1 MVKMKTDEYNFVLED
16 RISKIRAINEQYDLE
31 NNSYIAFSGGKD
43 SVILSKLIDIALPE
57 NNIPRLFINTGIEFV
72 DMVKFVKQLSLEDN
86 RIVILNNRLNI
97 KKTLNE
103 VGYPFKS
110 KPHSKMVGIYQRN
123 GLTDYI
129 KDYIDPNKKTKY
141 KCKDI
146 LLYQFKED
154 FKLKIDYKCCIKFK
168 ENPSIQWAKQNCK
181 TINITGVR
189 AEEGSTRAD
198 INCVVFDKNNNLE
211 KFHPLLVIND
221 DFEKEFVIRNNI
233 KLCKLY
239 SEPFN
244 FRRTGCKGCPF
255 TRNLQEQLNQ
265 IYIKLPNEYKQCLYL
280 WKPIYDEY
288 IRIGY
293 KLLYYPHER
302 GVQMNLDDYLNEE

>member
-1 MVKMKTDEYNFVLED
+1 MTHDEYNFILED
-16 RISKIRAINEQYDLE
+16 RIAKIKSINEQYDLLS
-31 NNSYIAFSGGKD
+31 NSYIAFSGGKD
-43 SVILSKLIDIALPE
+43 SVVLSKLIDIALP
-57 NNIPRLFINTGIEFV
+57 NNEIPRLFINTGIEFV
-72 DMVKFVKQLSLEDN
+72 DMVKFVKELSIKDK

-110 KPHSKMVGIYQRN
+110 KPHSKMVGIFQRN

-141 KCKDI
+141 KCKES
-146 LLYQFKED
+146 LTYQFED
-154 FKLKIDYKCCIKFK
+154 SFNIKIDYKCCIKFK
-168 ENPSIQWAKQNCK
+168 EEPSIKWASQNNK
-181 TINITGVR
+181 TINITGIR
-189 AEEGSTRAD
+189 AEEGSTRAN
-198 INCVVFDKNNNLE
+198 INCVVFDKNENLE

-221 DFEKEFVIRNNI
+221 EFEKEFIRINNI
-233 KLCKLY
+233 ELCRLY
-239 SEPFN
+239 YEPFS

-255 TRNLQEQLNQ
+255 TKNLQEQLNEM
-265 IYIKLPNEYKQCLYL
+265 YLKLPSEYKQCIFL

-293 KLLYYPHER
+293 RLTYYPHKQ
-302 GVQMNLDDYLNEE
+302 GVQLGLEDFLEMNE